1 MPQLNDRDEPMGGR
15 QEKMNAKRNHD
26 RGSTPDPTEAVPK
39 EEDMAYKKRWFI
51 IITASDFT

>member
-1 MPQLNDRDEPMGGR
+1 
-15 QEKMNAKRNHD
+15 MNAKRNHD